1 VTKEATPD
9 SKPAQ
14 PSAPSEIELSSLYW
28 YGGQLPNAVAL
39 VDCSLK
45 LPHVDG
51 GLHGLYGHRGRHD
64 GFMAARERA
73 AESGLTYTV
82 VDYRVQLSHK
92 VEQKKRDA
100 DNMDQH
106 EVFPAHGLKT
116 AYAVELDS
124 MIRSSRRW
132 RKRTD
137 DELTSDSLLRTLVE
151 HPSAVNDLM
160 ALPELKHVRLFV
172 YMAKIGFSQ
181 EAVPVATIPDRYL
194 RHVTRAE
201 SRLDPDLAV
210 RLPHRPR
217 IAHSEGV
224 PPPSDTVAPKRR

>member
-1 VTKEATPD
+1 VKEATHD
-9 SKPAQ
+9 SKLAQ

-28 YGGQLPNAVAL
+28 YGGELPGAVAL
-39 VDCSLK
+39 IDCSLK
-45 LPHVDG
+45 LPHVDA
-51 GLHGLYGHRGRHD
+51 GLHGLYGHRGRHE
-64 GFMAARERA
+64 GFMAARQRA

-92 VEQKKRDA
+92 VEQTKRDA
-100 DNMDQH
+100 DNMGQH

-116 AYAVELDS
+116 AYAVELDA
-124 MIRSSRRW
+124 MIRASRRW
-132 RKRTD
+132 RKRTA

-181 EAVPVATIPDRYL
+181 EAVPVATVPERHL
-194 RHVTRAE
+194 RHITVAQ
-201 SRLDPDLAV
+201 SRLDPELTV
-210 RLPHRPR
+210 RLPYRPR
-217 IAHSEGV
+217 VAHSDGV
-224 PPPSDTVAPKRR
+224 VSPSEKVAPKPR